1 MEYAYQIPAVRGM
14 QANHEYYIAMVP
26 MRLLRR
32 LFVEDYS
39 DYLSPEYR
47 AQRILNETRIP
58 EMKKYIVKNRNNY
71 VFSALAASIDGKMQF
86 QASEVSDAVGI
97 LQIEMD
103 AVFLI
108 NDGQHRKA
116 AIEAALLE
124 DTSLGD
130 ETISIVFYKDEGLER
145 SQQMFADLNKHAMKP
160 SNSLSTLY
168 DSRDQLAVAT
178 KNIVNEVVFFNRFT
192 DKERDVLGKNSS
204 KLFTLS
210 NIYRANT
217 RLLRKKTCT
226 EMDVQFMVQYWRV
239 VSDNILEW
247 QEVMQKEISKR
258 ELREEYIVTLAVVL
272 NSLGRLGAYFY
283 EHMDADMKEA
293 LVRLRG
299 IDWSRANEANWKGRT
314 IREDGKIMANEQA
327 VILTCNKIKELTGIP
342 FSQEEINREQI
353 FKRSQHELKTRRRK
367 NI

>member
-1 MEYAYQIPAVRGM
+1 MEYAYQIPAVRGI

-26 MRLLRR
+26 MKLLRR
-32 LFVEDYS
+32 LFAEDDS

-47 AQRILNETRIP
+47 AQRVLNESRIP
-58 EMKKYIVKNRNNY
+58 EMRSYIVKNRNNY
-71 VFSALAASIDGKMQF
+71 VFSALAASIDGTMQF
-86 QASEVSDAVGI
+86 IASEQSDAVGI
-97 LQIEMD
+97 LQIDMG

-116 AIEAALLE
+116 AIETALLE
-124 DTSLGD
+124 DESLSE

-168 DSRDQLAVAT
+168 DSRDQLAVVT
-178 KNIVNEVVFFNRFT
+178 KNIVNEVEFFHRFT
-192 DKERDVLGKNSS
+192 DKERDILGKNSS

-210 NIYRANT
+210 NIYRANAKI
-217 RLLRKKTCT
+217 LKKKACS
-226 EMDVQFMVQYWRV
+226 EKEERFMIQYWQT

-247 QEVMQKEISKR
+247 QEVMNREISKR

-283 EHMDADMKEA
+283 EHLDVDMKLA
-293 LVRLRG
+293 LARLRG
-299 IDWSRANEANWKGRT
+299 IDWSRANERNWKGRT

-327 VILTCNKIKELTGIP
+327 VILTCNKIKELTGVP
-342 FSQEEINREQI
+342 LSQEEKNREQI
-353 FKRSQHELKTRRRK
+353 FKRSHHEFKTGRRK